1 MMTNR
6 IIETVHLGARIGT
19 TQVSSLSDDIRKLL
33 KRYNVKPKKKRGQR
47 FLRSHSV
54 ARDIVDLAELSE
66 QDDVLEIGGGFGVL
80 TQKISEK
87 AKQVHVIEIDPKLV
101 EALGDTLKGFAN
113 VNIIEGDALTVALPR
128 VNKIIANLPYSI
140 SSEITFRILREI
152 DFEYAILMYQKEF
165 ASRLVG
171 LPGTTEYSRLTVNVQ
186 YHAEVEEILE
196 VPADM
201 FYPVPAVDSTVV
213 RMTPRKKG
221 SFARDDTVFHWMIAG
236 IYPYPNKNLR
246 NALQIWF
253 RNLRIDKTLS
263 DEVLIRL
270 EGILTGKE
278 RLRSINLDQLVRL
291 SDVLLVL
298 IEGGT
303 ITDPRV

>member
-1 MMTNR
+1 
-6 IIETVHLGARIGT
+6 
-19 TQVSSLSDDIRKLL
+19 
-33 KRYNVKPKKKRGQR
+33 
-47 FLRSHSV
+47 V

-66 QDDVLEIGGGFGVL
+66 NDEVLEIGGGFGIL
-80 TQKISEK
+80 TQRIAEK
-87 AKQVHVIEIDPKLV
+87 ARQVHVIEIDPRLV
-101 EALGDTLKGFAN
+101 KALRETLKDFTN
-113 VNIIEGDALTVALPR
+113 VNIVEGDALTVDLPR

-152 DFEYAILMYQKEF
+152 EFDYAILMFQREF

-171 LPGTTEYSRLTVNVQ
+171 CPGTTEYSRLTINVQ
-186 YHAEVEEILE
+186 YYAEVEEILE

-201 FYPVPAVDSTVV
+201 FYPIPVVDSTVV
-213 RMTPRKKG
+213 RMTPRRKG
-221 SFARDDTVFHWMIAG
+221 SFARDEVVFHWMIGG

-253 RNLRIDKTLS
+253 RNLRIDKNLS

-298 IEGGT
+298 IEDGT
-303 ITDPRV
+303 IADPRV